1 MTRGLGSGRRRGQA
15 GFAIVEVVIAAA
27 IVAGMMALTYRSVVA
42 NAQAGRMVAARRAAA
57 MVAQSVLA
65 QATAAPGGA
74 QPTQGRDGA
83 LSWRVA
89 RAPYAAGGALPLER
103 IAVEVRDDRG
113 PVLTLQTVRV
123 AR

>member
-1 MTRGLGSGRRRGQA
+1 MTRRRGKRAGA

-27 IVAGMMALTYRSVVA
+27 IVAGMMALTYRSIVT
-42 NAQAGRMVAARRAAA
+42 NAQAGRMVAARRTAA

-83 LSWRVA
+83 LTWRVD
-89 RAPYAAGGALPLER
+89 RSPYPGSGALPLER
-103 IAVEVRDDRG
+103 AAVLVRDDRG

>member
-1 MTRGLGSGRRRGQA
+1 MTREREA

-27 IVAGMMALTYRSVVA
+27 IVAGMMALTYRAIVA
-42 NAQAGRMVAARRAAA
+42 NAQGGRMVAERRMAA

-65 QATAAPGGA
+65 QATAAPGGSV
-74 QPTQGRDGA
+74 PTQGRDGA
-83 LSWRVA
+83 LIWRVA
-89 RAPYAAGGALPLER
+89 RLPYASSGALPLEQV
-103 IAVEVRDDRG
+103 AVQVRDERG